1 MTRRTEMKHPKA
13 HYMGLSHAGYSWG
26 GFWDGFHHFQKR
38 ANDAGGFLHMKLL
51 ESDIED
57 GSWKF
62 MAERGLTR
70 I

>member
-1 MTRRTEMKHPKA
+1 MRHPKC
-13 HYMGLSHAGYSWG
+13 HYMGLNHAGFSWG
-26 GFWDGFHHFQKR
+26 GFWDGHHVFTKR
-38 ANDAGGFLHMKLL
+38 ANDAGGFFEMKVL

-62 MAERGLTR
+62 MAEKGLTR

>member
-1 MTRRTEMKHPKA
+1 MKHPKSF
-13 HYMGLSHAGYSWG
+13 YRSLSHAGYSWG
-26 GFWDGFHHFQKR
+26 GFWDGHHVFVKP
-38 ANDAGGFLHMKLL
+38 ANSQGGVFEMRVL

-62 MAERGLTR
+62 MAEHGLTR